1 MPYVYIVEC
10 SDGSLYTGWSIDVEA
25 RVKVHNAGRGAR
37 YTKMHR
43 PVKLVYSETHRT
55 RKAAMKREVAI
66 KKWPRE
72 KKLKLISDQ
81 LISDRGS
88 GKAKRSNSKL

>member
-10 SDGSLYTGWSIDVEA
+10 ADGSLYTGWSIDVEA
-25 RVKVHNAGRGAR
+25 RVKAHNAGRGGR
-37 YTKMHR
+37 YTRTHR
-43 PVKLVYSETHRT
+43 PVELVYSESHGT

-66 KKWPRE
+66 KTWPRE

-81 LISDRGS
+81 GS
-88 GKAKRSNSKL
+88 KKNN